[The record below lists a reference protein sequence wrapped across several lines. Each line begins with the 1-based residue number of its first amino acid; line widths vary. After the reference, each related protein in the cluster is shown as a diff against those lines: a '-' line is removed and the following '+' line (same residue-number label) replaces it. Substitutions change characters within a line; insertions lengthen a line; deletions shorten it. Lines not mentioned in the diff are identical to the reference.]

1 MNPSSTR
8 IHLLIIGKP
17 STAAKLSTANTRT
30 AQSRSFLTIGNM
42 SHFDFYL
49 KLIGIS
55 LDQFT
60 EIHPRFSRVEKYRL
74 STIALNLNVGNLHL
88 KIQ

>member
-1 MNPSSTR
+1 
-8 IHLLIIGKP
+8 
-17 STAAKLSTANTRT
+17 
-30 AQSRSFLTIGNM
+30 M

-49 KLIGIS
+49 KLISIS

-60 EIHPRFSRVEKYRL
+60 EIHTRFGRIEKYRL
-74 STIALNLNVGNLHL
+74 SAIALNLNVGNLHL